1 MVFRIVQQP
10 DLKLVGMRSKVSF
23 ETMGLETARLG
34 RELMPRLA
42 EISSRIG
49 EYTWSVQVY
58 ESFNF
63 ETLSPQTQFDKWIG
77 VEVENFDNMPEGLES
92 LVIKGGKYFVFDYK
106 GSIANYPPVW
116 TSVFEK
122 WLPQLGYAVD
132 DRPHFEKLPA
142 SYNPRQEVNEEEIWI
157 PIG

>member
-10 DLKLVGMRSKVSF
+10 DLKLVGMRTKVSF
-23 ETMGLETARLG
+23 ETMGPETARLG

-49 EYTWSVQVY
+49 DYMLSVQVY

-63 ETLSPQTQFDKWIG
+63 KILSPQTQFEKWIG
-77 VEVENFDNMPEGLES
+77 VEVDNFDNVPEGLES
-92 LVIKGGKYFVFDYK
+92 LAIKGGKYFVFDYK

-122 WLPQLGYAVD
+122 WLPQLGYDVD